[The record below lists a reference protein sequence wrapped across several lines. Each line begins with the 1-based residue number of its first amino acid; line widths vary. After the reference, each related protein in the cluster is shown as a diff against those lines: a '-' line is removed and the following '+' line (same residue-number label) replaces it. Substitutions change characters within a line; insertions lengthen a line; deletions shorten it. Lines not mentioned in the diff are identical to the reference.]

1 MYRKNRV
8 GGSRMKKKDDGKVK
22 GINNKTT
29 LILTIMV
36 CLAPLGHLLLDRFG
50 YHQPSPVST
59 WVIAGICILV
69 LIAFIIFY
77 VKVLRD

>member
-1 MYRKNRV
+1 
-8 GGSRMKKKDDGKVK
+8 MKKV
-22 GINNKTT
+22 NNKTT
-29 LILTIMV
+29 LVLMILV
-36 CLAPLGHLLLDRFG
+36 CLAPTGHLLLDHFG

-69 LIAFIIFY
+69 LIAYIIFY